1 MSGSGLTDSSKVPA
15 FSPKNYFIKH
25 IKLLRQGLG
34 NGDIGQRAI
43 DLTQVVKKIEINE
56 SIYKNG
62 ITADLSVLDSNKL
75 LDRLRINGTEKIAIH
90 ISRNN
95 ESSDEEFI
103 LDLSIL
109 NIDSFSMPTP
119 GIQTYILRCASDYIV
134 ENQTK
139 TISQEFSNIS
149 EKIKNIA
156 TSDLKIK
163 SDNID
168 IADTAESVKGII
180 PKMKPLAAINWL
192 TRNITDNGTPYY
204 FYQTTDG
211 KVHLKSQLAMINDL
225 HEEREYVNS
234 NTILMYNEKDKLA
247 NTTAEFYEAEKFRID
262 KLNSKLNFS
271 GFSNIANGVLGSKK
285 YSVDIYAKNY
295 NDNVSHEFNTSKL
308 LNNEQPFPQK
318 YIDDKE
324 LSGRNFYINLNS
336 GAFDNGD
343 NYHKIIN
350 ETLQQREQ
358 YLNGIDTHSQEI
370 VIAGDFN
377 ISVGKSIN
385 LKILSNT
392 FEDDDL
398 GTNEDNS
405 AEDRGASGKYLI
417 SSIVH
422 TFTTQSFVSRV
433 VCKKDSFIDNQDKP
447 IDYFASDNSERT
459 KEGI

>member
-447 IDYFASDNSERT
+447 IDYLASDNSERT

>member
-43 DLTQVVKKIEINE
+43 DLTQIVKKIEIVE

-62 ITADLSVLDSNKL
+62 ITANLSVVDSNKL
-75 LDRLRINGTEKIAIH
+75 LDRLRINGTEKIAMH

-139 TISQEFSNIS
+139 TISTEFSDIS
-149 EKIKNIA
+149 GKIKNIA
-156 TSDLKIK
+156 EKDLKIPEEK
-163 SDNID
+163 LDVQTNSEN
-168 IADTAESVKGII
+168 AQGII

-211 KVHLKSQLAMINDL
+211 KVHLKSQLAMIDDL
-225 HEEREYVNS
+225 YEEREYVNS
-234 NTILMYNEKDKLA
+234 NNILMYNEKDKLA
-247 NTTAEFYEAEKFRID
+247 NTSAEFYEAEKFRID

-285 YSVDIYAKNY
+285 YSVDIYAKSY

-308 LNNEQPFPQK
+308 LNSEQPFPQK

-343 NYHKIIN
+343 NYHNIIN

-358 YLNGIDTHSQEI
+358 YLNGIDSHSQEI
-370 VIAGDFN
+370 VIPGDFL

-392 FEDDDL
+392 FEDNDL

-422 TFTTQSFVSRV
+422 TFTEQRFISRV